1 MRLLPLPAERKKMSV
16 LSRPNTPCRGLC
28 SHNVGDYICR
38 GCGRTVEEVRDWNS
52 YTPEQRKAAA
62 LAAKERRK

>member
-1 MRLLPLPAERKKMSV
+1 MPAERHPVSV
-16 LSRPNTPCRGLC
+16 LSRPDTPCRGLC